1 MRILNYIPCKTS
13 SVRIKKK
20 NIKLFKDKRL
30 VDYTIK
36 FAKESKK
43 KILLSSDNEDLLKSV
58 DVDFKHLRKG
68 NTDNPNL
75 SNLEV
80 LKILA
85 KENYLKKF
93 DFVCLLQP
101 THPLRRLI
109 DYNNILEYVT
119 NDNTP
124 LVSTINHK
132 NINNSVK
139 KHKII
144 IDGSYY
150 IFSKDFLLGLN
161 LKKKIKYNFFQIP
174 NILNVNIDT
183 DEDERYF
190 LNLLK
195 NTKKL
200 RSKGYSI

>member
-1 MRILNYIPCKTS
+1 M
-13 SVRIKKK
+13 
-20 NIKLFKDKRL
+20 
-30 VDYTIK
+30 
-36 FAKESKK
+36 
-43 KILLSSDNEDLLKSV
+43 
-58 DVDFKHLRKG
+58 RKG

-132 NINNSVK
+132 NINNSIK